1 MAKRLTKQDR
11 WDRCMQAA
19 IRIRACINGLKAE
32 GLENDPETVIFF
44 SGIIGEWIYR
54 LPFDQSGLISKKA
67 ANSKRTPTSDHYFG
81 RTASGQLLY
90 QQVVNGASAER
101 IAYILRSRCRVHLV
115 TSAENTKLKYVDCK
129 KHLKSKKQIQEEYK
143 AAGITLIPRVRKQKP
158 HKYVYLIDDVVYTKD
173 EALNN
178 FNISLSQLVYRVNH
192 PGKKWETWQKKE
204 NQ

>member
-1 MAKRLTKQDR
+1 MAKKLTKQDR

-19 IRIRACINGLKAE
+19 IRIKACINGLKAE
-32 GLENDPETVIFF
+32 GLEDDPETVIFF

-67 ANSKRTPTSDHYFG
+67 ASSKRAPTSDHYYG
-81 RTASGQLLY
+81 RTASGQLIY
-90 QQVVNGASAER
+90 REVVNGASAER

-115 TSAENTKLKYVDCK
+115 TSAENTKLKSVDCK

-143 AAGITLIPRVRKQKP
+143 AVGITLIPRVRKQK
-158 HKYVYLIDDVVYTKD
+158 YVYLIDGVKYSKD
-173 EALNN
+173 EAMNKFNVSLN
-178 FNISLSQLVYRVNH
+178 QLMYRVNH

>member
-1 MAKRLTKQDR
+1 MAKKLTKQDR

-19 IRIRACINGLKAE
+19 IRIKACINGLKND
-32 GLENDPETVIFF
+32 GLEKDPETVVFF

-67 ANSKRTPTSDHYFG
+67 SNSKRAPTSDHYYG
-81 RTASGQLLY
+81 RTASGQLVY
-90 QQVVNGASAER
+90 QQVVKGASAER

-129 KHLKSKKQIQEEYK
+129 KHLKSKKQIQDEYK
-143 AAGITLIPRVRKQKP
+143 AAGITLIPRVRKL
-158 HKYVYLIDDVVYTKD
+158 KYVYLIDGVKYSKD
-173 EALNN
+173 EAMDKFNVSLN
-178 FNISLSQLVYRVNH
+178 QLTYRVNH

>member
-19 IRIRACINGLKAE
+19 IRIRACVNGLKAE
-32 GLENDPETVIFF
+32 NLENDPETAVFF

-67 ANSKRTPTSDHYFG
+67 ANSKRAPTSDHFYG
-81 RTASGQLLY
+81 RTASGQLVY

-129 KHLKSKKQIQEEYK
+129 KRLKSKTQIQQEYK
-143 AAGITLIPRVRKQKP
+143 AAGITLIPRVRKQK
-158 HKYVYLIDDVVYTKD
+158 YVYLIDGVKYSKD
-173 EALNN
+173 EAMDKLNV
-178 FNISLSQLVYRVNH
+178 SLNQLTYRVNH
-192 PGKKWETWQKKE
+192 PGKKWGTWQKKE